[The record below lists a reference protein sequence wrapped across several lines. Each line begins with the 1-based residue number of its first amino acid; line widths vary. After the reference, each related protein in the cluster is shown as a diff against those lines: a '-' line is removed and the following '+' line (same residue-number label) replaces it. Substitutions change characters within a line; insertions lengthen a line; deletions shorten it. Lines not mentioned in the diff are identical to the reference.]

1 MPVSCLAL
9 AAVLRDPPT
18 AMKGVHAMPSTWD
31 VIREKLLTAAGKLK
45 KNKVF
50 DIAVEQL
57 LDEIPIVGGFASKYW
72 STLGGDDAEKALV
85 GQPLNEQTATLA
97 GEAAVKAAQPLSRN
111 GYKVQITKTAVK
123 RAVMRAAG
131 LRTV

>member
-1 MPVSCLAL
+1 VRYKTSHDWPLA
-9 AAVLRDPPT
+9 
-18 AMKGVHAMPSTWD
+18 
-31 VIREKLLTAAGKLK
+31 
-45 KNKVF
+45 
-50 DIAVEQL
+50 
-57 LDEIPIVGGFASKYW
+57 FASVVLATQAIRSRPLAW
-72 STLGGDDAEKALV
+72 CSAPSLPSPGVPNDAEKALV
-85 GQPLNEQTATLA
+85 GQPLKTRQTATLA